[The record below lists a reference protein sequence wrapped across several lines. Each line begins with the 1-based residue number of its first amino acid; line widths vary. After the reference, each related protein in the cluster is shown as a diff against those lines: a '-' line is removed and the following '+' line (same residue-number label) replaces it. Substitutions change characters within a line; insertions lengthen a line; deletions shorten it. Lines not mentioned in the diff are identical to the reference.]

1 MTLKSFEIRLINLS
15 LLLFLF
21 FEFFAGPL
29 RWIFHMAGAEIL
41 FSVPKLL
48 IIVTQIVS
56 IVNIIY
62 SKKITRNGFIAV
74 ITLLYIFVIS
84 LIDSN
89 IVASLVGLWGIIPIF
104 LGYHSARII
113 FGSVKERKTNNIVYA
128 VFYLSCLGVFLN
140 ILVNYPWYDVSYQI
154 AGMDVS
160 SAQIGTTGGYTR
172 YAGFFKSS
180 LQASSNIFIVLLY
193 IVASTKNKLHI
204 LICFLLS
211 LLVSLITISKTT
223 FALHLILLL
232 YVFVKALPVKLL
244 WRGTLL
250 VGILISVF
258 TILSTNYSFEMSD
271 DPISIMLLG
280 SLNARLTTTW
290 PDGVNA
296 IMNSGNLIFGGGLGT
311 IGVGSKLGMGE
322 YNPGDSMYLYIIGTG
337 GYILALLLLF
347 WANYQ
352 AIVLDNS
359 PISRFI
365 SMTLIVLCL
374 FGISMTTPEY
384 PLMGFALGMVFNA
397 RVYNKLREN

>member
-1 MTLKSFEIRLINLS
+1 I
-15 LLLFLF
+15 
-21 FEFFAGPL
+21 
-29 RWIFHMAGAEIL
+29 
-41 FSVPKLL
+41 
-48 IIVTQIVS
+48 
-56 IVNIIY
+56 
-62 SKKITRNGFIAV
+62 
-74 ITLLYIFVIS
+74 
-84 LIDSN
+84 
-89 IVASLVGLWGIIPIF
+89 
-104 LGYHSARII
+104 
-113 FGSVKERKTNNIVYA
+113 
-128 VFYLSCLGVFLN
+128 
-140 ILVNYPWYDVSYQI
+140 
-154 AGMDVS
+154 
-160 SAQIGTTGGYTR
+160 
-172 YAGFFKSS
+172 
-180 LQASSNIFIVLLY
+180 
-193 IVASTKNKLHI
+193 
-204 LICFLLS
+204 
-211 LLVSLITISKTT
+211 
-223 FALHLILLL
+223 
-232 YVFVKALPVKLL
+232 
-244 WRGTLL
+244 

-384 PLMGFALGMVFNA
+384 PLMGFALGMVF
-397 RVYNKLREN
+397 

>member
-1 MTLKSFEIRLINLS
+1 
-15 LLLFLF
+15 
-21 FEFFAGPL
+21 
-29 RWIFHMAGAEIL
+29 MAGAEIL

-113 FGSVKERKTNNIVYA
+113 FESVKERKTNNIVYA

-271 DPISIMLLG
+271 DSISIMLLG